1 MFKYLF
7 IGAVLLVSEN
17 TLAQQL
23 SYSDP
28 ATAYMRLLLEKSGEG
43 SYQQIGNFKVVGTS
57 YLYGPKLTGDIYT
70 TKERATNIQLSY
82 NTYNQQVE
90 AYQNNS
96 EKPIIMKLADVDS
109 FRLIAA
115 RNSDFKEDLLFVN
128 ANKIDASRK
137 FFAQHVIAGKRFN
150 LYKAY
155 KSELGY
161 VSTNYVQSELRQF
174 DLSYEYYYSDS
185 AKPGLKKLKVTPG
198 GLKKE
203 FNEIADITS
212 FANDEELST
221 NPEYVLGKIFVVLNN
236 K

>member
-1 MFKYLF
+1 
-7 IGAVLLVSEN
+7 
-17 TLAQQL
+17 
-23 SYSDP
+23 
-28 ATAYMRLLLEKSGEG
+28 MRLLLEKSGEG
-43 SYQQIGNFKVVGTS
+43 TYQQIGNFKVVGTS
-57 YLYGPKLTGDIYT
+57 YLYGPKLAGDIYT

-185 AKPGLKKLKVTPG
+185 TKPGLKKLKVTPG

>member
-1 MFKYLF
+1 MKRFLF
-7 IGAVLLVSEN
+7 VANFILLLNIAS
-17 TLAQQL
+17 AQQL

-57 YLYGPKLTGDIYT
+57 YLYGPKLAGDIYT

-185 AKPGLKKLKVTPG
+185 TKPGLKKLKVTPG

>member
-1 MFKYLF
+1 MFKYVMICAGLF
-7 IGAVLLVSEN
+7 NAN
-17 TLAQQL
+17 AALAQQL
-23 SYSDP
+23 SYTDP
-28 ATAYMRLLLEKSGEG
+28 ASSYMRILLEKSGEG
-43 SYQQIGNFKVVGTS
+43 SYQQLGNFKVVGTS
-57 YLYGPKLTGDIYT
+57 YLYGPKLGGDIYT

-174 DLSYEYYYSDS
+174 DLTYEYYYSDS
-185 AKPGLKKLKVTPG
+185 TKPGLKKLKVTPG
-198 GLKKE
+198 ALKKE
-203 FNEIADITS
+203 FNEIADITTY
-212 FANDEELST
+212 ANDEELST
-221 NPEYVLGKIFVVLNN
+221 NPEYALRKIFAVLNN

>member
-1 MFKYLF
+1 
-7 IGAVLLVSEN
+7 LVSEN
-17 TLAQQL
+17 TIAQQL

-57 YLYGPKLTGDIYT
+57 YLYGPKLAGDIYT
-70 TKERATNIQLSY
+70 PKEKATNIQLSY
-82 NTYNQQVE
+82 NTYNQQIE

-96 EKPIIMKLADVDS
+96 ERPIIMKLAEVDS

-115 RNSDFKEDLLFVN
+115 RNADFKEDLLFVN
-128 ANKIDASRK
+128 ATKLDPSKK
-137 FFAQHVIAGKRFN
+137 FFGQVVASGKRFN

-174 DLSYEYYYSDS
+174 DLNFDYYYSDS
-185 AKPGLKKLKVTPG
+185 AKAGLKKLKVTPG

-203 FNEIADITS
+203 FNEIADITT
-212 FANDEELST
+212 FANDEELGT
-221 NPEYVLGKIFVVLNN
+221 NPEYALRKIFTVLNN